1 MVWVDT
7 EDSIANCLLTISAFL
22 FPYFEKWVSL
32 LKIFLFTLE
41 SHQELAL
48 KMNRRNFIHV
58 SAMTAGA
65 SILSGS
71 AAYSAQES
79 SSMNPTISPLE
90 SLSSR
95 VADVAPISLEERK
108 ARVAKAQELMAKNG
122 IQAIVLDSGTT
133 MNYFTA
139 MTWGQSERPMVAVIP
154 AKGEVSFICPKFEE
168 DRLEEMLAMGNKL
181 GDKIYPWEE
190 DESPYE
196 QIKKAVLDSGAKSG
210 KIGMEERVRFF
221 IADGVRKVSPGFEI
235 VSADPVVIPCRIIKS
250 PAEIALMQRATEL
263 TKEAITLGL
272 TFLKEGGS
280 PSDFSGAVAQAHQKM
295 GGRHAFALAN
305 FGEAS
310 AFPHGSSKPQILK
323 KGDVVL
329 VDCGC
334 TVQGYNSDI
343 SRTVVFGAEPTAR
356 QLEIWNLEKEAQAA
370 GYKAAQIGAPLEAV
384 DAAARKVITD
394 AGFGPNYKLPGLP
407 HRTGHG
413 IGMDGHEWGNAVRGN
428 KQILEPGM
436 CFSIE
441 PNISIVGEFG
451 VRHEDCV
458 YMTEA
463 GPVWFSLPSPS
474 ISQPFAL

>member
-1 MVWVDT
+1 
-7 EDSIANCLLTISAFL
+7 
-22 FPYFEKWVSL
+22 
-32 LKIFLFTLE
+32 
-41 SHQELAL
+41 
-48 KMNRRNFIHV
+48 MNRRNFINV

-65 SILSGS
+65 SILTGAVVASTRKGTPIL
-71 AAYSAQES
+71 ES
-79 SSMNPTISPLE
+79 SSLDL
-90 SLSSR
+90 LSSKI
-95 VADVAPISLEERK
+95 ADVVPISLDERK
-108 ARVAKAQELMAKNG
+108 ARVSKAQNLMDKNG
-122 IQAIVLDSGTT
+122 FSAMVLDSGTS
-133 MNYFTA
+133 MNYFTG

-154 AKGEVSFICPKFEE
+154 AKGEVSYICPKFEE
-168 DRLEEMLAMGNKL
+168 ARLEEIIQMGNKI

-196 QIKKAVLDSGAKSG
+196 QIKKAILDSGATSG

-221 IADGVRKVSPGFEI
+221 IADGVRKVASSFEI

-263 TKEAITLGL
+263 TIEAITIGL

-280 PSDFSGAVAQAHQKM
+280 PSDFSSAVAQAHQKM

-343 SRTVVFGAEPTAR
+343 SRTVVFGAAPTAR

-370 GYKAAQIGAPLEAV
+370 GYKAARIGATLGEV

-394 AGFGPNYKLPGLP
+394 AGFGPDYKLPGLP

-413 IGMDGHEWGNAVRGN
+413 IGMDGHEWGNAVKGN
-428 KQILEPGM
+428 TQILEPGM

-458 YMTEA
+458 YMTET
-463 GPVWFSLPSPS
+463 GPVWFSKPSPS
-474 ISQPFAL
+474 ISQPFEL

>member
-1 MVWVDT
+1 
-7 EDSIANCLLTISAFL
+7 
-22 FPYFEKWVSL
+22 
-32 LKIFLFTLE
+32 
-41 SHQELAL
+41 
-48 KMNRRNFIHV
+48 MNRRNFINV

-65 SILSGS
+65 SILTGTVMAS
-71 AAYSAQES
+71 ASKGTPIFES
-79 SSMNPTISPLE
+79 SSPDL
-90 SLSSR
+90 LSSK
-95 VADVAPISLEERK
+95 VADVVPISVDERK
-108 ARVAKAQELMAKNG
+108 ARVSKAQSLMDKNG
-122 IQAIVLDSGTT
+122 ISAIVLDSGTS
-133 MNYFTA
+133 MNYFTG

-154 AKGEVSFICPKFEE
+154 AKGEVSYICPKFEE
-168 DRLEEMLAMGNKL
+168 ARLEEYIQMGNKI

-190 DESPYE
+190 DESPYL
-196 QIKKAVLDSGAKSG
+196 QIKKAILDSGATSG

-221 IADGVRKVSPGFEI
+221 IADGVRKVASSFEI

-250 PAEIALMQRATEL
+250 PAEIALMHHATEL
-263 TKEAITLGL
+263 TIEAITVGL

-280 PSDFSGAVAQAHQKM
+280 PSDFSSAVAQAHQKM

-343 SRTVVFGAEPTAR
+343 SRTVVFGAEPTVR

-370 GYKAAQIGAPLEAV
+370 GYNAARIGATLGEV

-394 AGFGPNYKLPGLP
+394 AGFGPDYKLPGLP

-413 IGMDGHEWGNAVRGN
+413 IGMDGHEWGNAVKGN
-428 KQILEPGM
+428 TQILEPGM

-458 YMTEA
+458 YMTES
-463 GPVWFSLPSPS
+463 GPIWFSKPSPS
-474 ISQPFAL
+474 ITQPFEL